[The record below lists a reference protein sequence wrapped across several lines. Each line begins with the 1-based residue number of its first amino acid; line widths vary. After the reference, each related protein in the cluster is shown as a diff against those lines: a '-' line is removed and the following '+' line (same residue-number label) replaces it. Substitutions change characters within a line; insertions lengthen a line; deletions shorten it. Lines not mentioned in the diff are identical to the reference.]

1 MLTPFVPC
9 LLSALGRLT
18 FSPLCQSKRKKRGD
32 KHRALTQ
39 GRDQF
44 LGEEWGR
51 ALSSHAQ
58 PGGTHC
64 LVIGSESRILS
75 DRTVARKSSAM
86 PCTCLQCCACGSCS
100 SAQSF
105 RLFWWPF
112 IIGEDPAPTGGAGPP
127 IFRSPSAGSSRRSG
141 VPGSRRFFVADINCN

>member
-112 IIGEDPAPTGGAGPP
+112 IIGRIRRQPVARDHQSSVRLRRAHRAGQV
-127 IFRSPSAGSSRRSG
+127 SRDRGDFS
-141 VPGSRRFFVADINCN
+141 